1 MANLRRGLI
10 TGSFDPCTKGHENL
24 IKRAVALFDCVDVVI
39 FQNPQK
45 KYLFSLEERL
55 SFLRAVCQKYPT
67 VTVGSSAGMVVDYVK
82 DRGVCAIIKGVRD
95 EKDFL
100 YEKEMA
106 AYNLEHGGAP
116 TLLLPAEK
124 EIEGVS
130 STLVREAL
138 AKGMLPKELLP
149 REILPL
155 VAKTYNLS
163 PK

>member
-1 MANLRRGLI
+1 
-10 TGSFDPCTKGHENL
+10 
-24 IKRAVALFDCVDVVI
+24 
-39 FQNPQK
+39 
-45 KYLFSLEERL
+45 
-55 SFLRAVCQKYPT
+55 
-67 VTVGSSAGMVVDYVK
+67 MVVDYVK